1 MRNTILISLSAIAT
15 SGCIIYDNDGPNR
28 GKDDQTDAFETGE
41 AGDVDEIEL
50 DLVFSPPQAEVG
62 ESFIGTITVELTE
75 DGEEVSLSDVSNVI
89 VYGDATVSSI
99 FPREDEVLVSITID
113 DDAID
118 GEVDIIVEFTDGTA
132 AFLEAALTLF
142 PEGSGNSASDW
153 QMDASEEGQD
163 SAGSGAEDEVPCP

>member
-28 GKDDQTDAFETGE
+28 GKDNQIDAIETGE
-41 AGDVDEIEL
+41 TDEIEL

-62 ESFIGTITVELTE
+62 ESFIGTITVELTA
-75 DGEEVSLSDVSNVI
+75 DGEEVSLSEVSDVI

-99 FPREDEVLVSITID
+99 FPREDEVLVSISID
-113 DDAID
+113 EDAID
-118 GEVDIIVEFTDGTA
+118 GEVDIIVEFNDGSA

-153 QMDASEEGQD
+153 QMGDVEDEHESAS
-163 SAGSGAEDEVPCP
+163 AEDELPCP

>member
-28 GKDDQTDAFETGE
+28 GKHDQTGVIETGE
-41 AGDVDEIEL
+41 VDDIEL

-62 ESFIGTITVELTE
+62 ESFIGTITAEISADAE
-75 DGEEVSLSDVSNVI
+75 AVSLSEVSNVL

-99 FPREDEVLVSITID
+99 FPRENEVLVSLNIF
-113 DDAID
+113 DDALD
-118 GEVDIIVEFTDGTA
+118 GEVDIIVEFADGSA

-142 PEGSGNSASDW
+142 PEGSGNSASEW
-153 QMDASEEGQD
+153 QSGAIDE
-163 SAGSGAEDEVPCP
+163 GAEDVSGEDETPCP